1 MLEGQ
6 PFQRLLSRDPRTL
19 ALTLGAG
26 LALVAILLGVS
37 LALIGPI
44 YTVALIVALAASL
57 WVIAGLENALW
68 SVIAVVSL
76 LPFATLPFEIGFT
89 PTFLDLAMGA
99 VFFIYSMQWMTGERR
114 RLASTPV
121 HPFLIL
127 FIILTIF
134 SFVAGLRYAGL
145 TSTVLRRF
153 AELILTM
160 VYALILVD
168 IVRTPQQL
176 RRLIAVLI
184 ILGTGAAL
192 IGIGQWAL
200 PDSLAERFLVRLSVI
215 GYPDGGVIQYVEQN
229 PELAE
234 RAIGTSVNPNS
245 LGGFLVMIAALAAPQ
260 LLTRYPVTGKRWH
273 AALMLGGLVLC
284 LILTLSRGSMLAFG
298 AAILFIALLR
308 YRKLLIVLSVFA
320 LLLLLTPWSQAYI
333 ERFVE
338 GFQFADLATQMRL
351 GEYQD
356 ALTLITR
363 YPLLG
368 VGFAGTP
375 DIDIYLGVANVYLTI
390 ASNMGLLG
398 LLAFLVTM
406 AAIFV
411 YSWGARPHL
420 ISAGNGLYA
429 IWLGLTAGLI
439 GALANGVFDHYF
451 FNLEFQHAV
460 TIFWTFVGLS
470 LATIRIATEMAE
482 NPANPDLSG
491 RGSSAD

>member
-1 MLEGQ
+1 MLGNQ
-6 PFQRLLSRDPRTL
+6 RLQRLLSSDPRTL

-68 SVIAVVSL
+68 SVIAVISL

-192 IGIGQWAL
+192 IGIVQWTL
-200 PDSLAERFLVRLSVI
+200 PDSLAERLLVRLSVI

-229 PELAE
+229 PDLAE

-245 LGGFLVMIAALAAPQ
+245 LGGFLVMIAALVAPQ
-260 LLTRYPVTGKRWH
+260 LLTRHPVTGKRWH
-273 AALMLGGLVLC
+273 AALMLGALTLC

-298 AAILFIALLR
+298 AAIIFIALLR
-308 YRKLLIVLSVFA
+308 YRKLLVVLGIFA
-320 LLLLLTPWSQAYI
+320 ILLLLTPWSQAYI
-333 ERFVE
+333 ARFVE

-356 ALTLITR
+356 ALTLIAR

-398 LLAFLVTM
+398 LLSFLATM
-406 AAIFV
+406 AAVFV
-411 YSWGARPHL
+411 YGWGARPHL
-420 ISAGNGLYA
+420 IGAGNGLYS
-429 IWLGLTAGLI
+429 IWLGLTAGLV
-439 GALANGVFDHYF
+439 GALANGIFDHYF

-470 LATIRIATEMAE
+470 LATIRIAAE
-482 NPANPDLSG
+482 IAEDPAHPVEG
-491 RGSSAD
+491 

>member
-1 MLEGQ
+1 MLERQ
-6 PFQRLLSRDPRTL
+6 PFQNLLSGSPRTL
-19 ALTLGAG
+19 VLMLGVG
-26 LALVAILLGVS
+26 LALVATLLGIS

-44 YTVALIVALAASL
+44 YTVVLIAALCGAL

-68 SVIAVVSL
+68 AVIAVISL
-76 LPFATLPFEIGFT
+76 LPFSTLPFDIGFT
-89 PTFLDLAMGA
+89 PTFLDLTMGA

-134 SFVAGLRYAGL
+134 NFVAGLRYAGL
-145 TSTVLRRF
+145 TSTILRRF
-153 AELILTM
+153 AELIMTM
-160 VYALILVD
+160 VYALVLVD
-168 IVRTPQQL
+168 IVRTPRQL
-176 RRLIAVLI
+176 RRLIAVLL
-184 ILGTGAAL
+184 ILGSGAAL
-192 IGIGQWAL
+192 IGILQWSL
-200 PDSLAERFLVRLSVI
+200 PDALAERLLVRLSVI

-229 PELAE
+229 PALAE

-245 LGGFLVMIAALAAPQ
+245 LGGFLVMVAALAAPQ
-260 LLTRYPVTGKRWH
+260 LLTQQPVTGRRWH
-273 AALMLGGLVLC
+273 AALMLGALVFC

-298 AAILFIALLR
+298 AAIVFIALLR
-308 YRKLLIVLSVFA
+308 YRKLLVVGGVFA

-333 ERFVE
+333 QRFVE

-351 GEYQD
+351 GEYKD

-398 LLAFLVTM
+398 LFSFLATM

-411 YSWGARPHL
+411 YGWGARQSL
-420 ISAGNGLYA
+420 RNAGSGLYA

-470 LATIRIATEMAE
+470 LTTIRIAVETAE
-482 NPANPDLSG
+482 KPVET
-491 RGSSAD
+491 